1 MPPAQMIDYGLR
13 AGAYGDASSY
23 KLSLAMLADHPHG
36 VDLGPL
42 RPNLAERLKTAN
54 GKVQA
59 APAVILADLAR
70 FAAQPAPMADELLL
84 IGRRHV
90 RSNNSWMHNY
100 HRLVKGKPR
109 HQLHMHPDDLAQRQL
124 SDGQRVRVSSRIGM
138 IEVEVVASQDMMPG
152 VVSLPHGWGHGR
164 PGVRMSIASEQPGA
178 SANDLT
184 DERQLDELSGNAALN
199 GVPVQVAV
207 A

>member
-1 MPPAQMIDYGLR
+1 MPPAKMIDFGLR
-13 AGAYGDASSY
+13 AGAYGDASSH
-23 KLSLAMLADHPHG
+23 KLSVAMLADHPHG

-42 RPNLAERLKTAN
+42 QPNLSARLKTAD

-70 FAAQPAPMADELLL
+70 FAAQPLPMADELLL

-109 HQLHMHPDDLAQRQL
+109 HQLLMHPDDLVSRQL

-138 IEVEVVASQDMMPG
+138 IEVEVLASLET
-152 VVSLPHGWGHGR
+152 VSYTHLTLPTK
-164 PGVRMSIASEQPGA
+164 A
-178 SANDLT
+178 
-184 DERQLDELSGNAALN
+184 
-199 GVPVQVAV
+199 
-207 A
+207 